1 MERAQVQR
9 PSPGTMKTSRRFVDS
24 SRVDAVN
31 KSSERLAGNS
41 AAFHFE
47 GLVKYLLKCKNSSP
61 GNKAHLSTIRNVLWQ
76 HKTSEI
82 WVNYHWSNSL

>member
-9 PSPGTMKTSRRFVDS
+9 PSPGTMKISRRFVDS

-41 AAFHFE
+41 AACCFSFRRSGE
-47 GLVKYLLKCKNSSP
+47 VF
-61 GNKAHLSTIRNVLWQ
+61 AQV
-76 HKTSEI
+76 
-82 WVNYHWSNSL
+82 

>member
-9 PSPGTMKTSRRFVDS
+9 PSPVTMKTSRRFVDS

-41 AAFHFE
+41 ACCFSFRRSGEVFAQ
-47 GLVKYLLKCKNSSP
+47 V
-61 GNKAHLSTIRNVLWQ
+61 
-76 HKTSEI
+76 
-82 WVNYHWSNSL
+82 